1 MDKGKLDHIVSE
13 YIKYLEEK
21 SKTYDY
27 EIDWDQSLA
36 RHEEHTEFLVE
47 QMNLSNDPED
57 KQYYRDC
64 LLFQEKILEG
74 MQAYKKE
81 LDKKESH

>member
-1 MDKGKLDHIVSE
+1 MDKGKLDDIVSE
-13 YIKYLEEK
+13 YINYLEEK

-27 EIDWDQSLA
+27 EIDWDQCLA

-74 MQAYKKE
+74 MQAYKKQ
-81 LDKKESH
+81 LDNKERH

>member
-21 SKTYDY
+21 SKIEDC
-27 EIDWDQSLA
+27 EINWELSMA
-36 RHEEHTEFLVE
+36 RHEEHTNFLVE

-81 LDKKESH
+81 LDKKETH

>member
-21 SKTYDY
+21 SKIEDC
-27 EIDWDQSLA
+27 EINWELSMA
-36 RHEEHTEFLVE
+36 RHEEHTNFLVE

-57 KQYYRDC
+57 KQYYRDS

-81 LDKKESH
+81 LDKKETH